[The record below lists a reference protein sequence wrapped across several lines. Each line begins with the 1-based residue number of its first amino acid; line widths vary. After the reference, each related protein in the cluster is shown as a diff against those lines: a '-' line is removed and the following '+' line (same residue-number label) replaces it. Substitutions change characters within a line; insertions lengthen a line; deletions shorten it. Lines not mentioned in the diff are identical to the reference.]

1 MRLRL
6 IAAAL
11 LAALPAWAQEEPIQS
26 TITAQIEAFR
36 ASDFETAFTYASPSI
51 KQMFRTPANFG
62 SMVVTGYPMVVNP
75 AMVEMQDLRT
85 VAGALWQRVRM
96 DSSRRRGSIAAIRAA
111 VDRTSLWRFRRTA
124 GRPGGMR
131 LALRRGRA
139 LVAARG
145 LRSATSVRLAFR
157 GAMSKRAISA
167 TSLRFP
173 ARMAVSPSASLS
185 WLHAMVGV

>member
-6 IAAAL
+6 IAASV
-11 LAALPAWAQEEPIQS
+11 LAAWPAWAQEEPIQS

-85 VAGALWQRVRM
+85 VAGALWQRVRVTDQKGQAFLLDYQM
-96 DSSRRRGSIAAIRAA
+96 IEGPDGWVINAVQLQKAAD
-111 VDRTSLWRFRRTA
+111 V
-124 GRPGGMR
+124 
-131 LALRRGRA
+131 
-139 LVAARG
+139 
-145 LRSATSVRLAFR
+145 
-157 GAMSKRAISA
+157 GA
-167 TSLRFP
+167 
-173 ARMAVSPSASLS
+173 
-185 WLHAMVGV
+185 

>member
-6 IAAAL
+6 IAAAV

-85 VAGALWQRVRM
+85 VAGALWQRVRVTDQKGQAFLLDYQM
-96 DSSRRRGSIAAIRAA
+96 IEGPDGWVINAVQLQKAAD
-111 VDRTSLWRFRRTA
+111 V
-124 GRPGGMR
+124 
-131 LALRRGRA
+131 
-139 LVAARG
+139 
-145 LRSATSVRLAFR
+145 
-157 GAMSKRAISA
+157 GA
-167 TSLRFP
+167 
-173 ARMAVSPSASLS
+173 
-185 WLHAMVGV
+185 

>member
-6 IAAAL
+6 IAAAV

-85 VAGALWQRVRM
+85 VAGALWQRVRVTDQKGQAFLLDYQM
-96 DSSRRRGSIAAIRAA
+96 IEGPDGWLINAVQLQKAAD
-111 VDRTSLWRFRRTA
+111 V
-124 GRPGGMR
+124 
-131 LALRRGRA
+131 
-139 LVAARG
+139 
-145 LRSATSVRLAFR
+145 
-157 GAMSKRAISA
+157 GA
-167 TSLRFP
+167 
-173 ARMAVSPSASLS
+173 
-185 WLHAMVGV
+185 